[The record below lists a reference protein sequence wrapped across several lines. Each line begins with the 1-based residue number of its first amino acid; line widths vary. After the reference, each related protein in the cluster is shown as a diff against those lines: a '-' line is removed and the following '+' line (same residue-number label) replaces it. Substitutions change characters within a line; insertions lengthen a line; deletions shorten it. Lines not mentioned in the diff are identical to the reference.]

1 MKKVIALVL
10 SAAMVLTLGA
20 CSKSTASTDTNSSS
34 AAPAASAASS
44 AGSSESSAAGTSKSG
59 MIYGYTCMDMTNQF
73 HIAMRDAIKA
83 KVQASGG
90 TLIDF
95 DGANDQ
101 TKQNN
106 GIEDMITKGMKIL
119 FLNPVDSKGVK
130 PALEACQKAGVKVI
144 VVDSGVADTD
154 LTETFISSNNYQ
166 AGQLCGEEIKKLYP
180 DGAKIC
186 LIDNPL
192 AQSVVQ
198 RVSGLEDALKGSKS
212 TIVGRKSY
220 TSMNAALGDME
231 DLLQAHPDTNVFWG
245 LNDDFGLM
253 AVGVVKS
260 ANLQKQVKVLCVDG
274 SPAGKKSVA
283 AGDLFGTSAQSPV
296 SIGNKAVECALTL
309 LNGGKLEK
317 SYAIDTQMVTK
328 DNVAQAGTDSW
339 K

>member
-1 MKKVIALVL
+1 MKKLIALAL
-10 SAAMVLTLGA
+10 ATAMALTMGA
-20 CSKSTASTDTNSSS
+20 CGK
-34 AAPAASAASS
+34 SAASS
-44 AGSSESSAAGTSKSG
+44 NSNSSSTAPTASTGGNSENSSSSV
-59 MIYGYTCMDMTNQF
+59 IYGYTCMDMTNQF

-83 KVQASGG
+83 KVQANGG
-90 TLIDF
+90 MLIDF

-106 GIEDMITKGMKIL
+106 GIEDMITKGIKIL

-144 VVDSGVADTD
+144 VVDSGVADTN
-154 LTETFISSNNYQ
+154 LTETYISSNNYQ

-180 DGAKIC
+180 EGAKIC

-260 ANLQKQVKVLCVDG
+260 ANLQDQVKVLCVDG

-283 AGDLFGTSAQSPV
+283 AGDLFGSAAQSPV

-309 LNGGKLEK
+309 LDGGKLEK
-317 SYAIDTQMVTK
+317 SYAIDTQLVTK
-328 DNVAQAGTDSW
+328 DNVEQAGTDSW